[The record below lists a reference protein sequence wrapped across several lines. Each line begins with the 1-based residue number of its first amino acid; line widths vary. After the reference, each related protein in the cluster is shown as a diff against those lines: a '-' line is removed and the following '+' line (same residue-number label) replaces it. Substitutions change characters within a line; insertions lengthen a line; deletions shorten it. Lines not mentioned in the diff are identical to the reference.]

1 MFDILNE
8 IEVYKYVGIGN
19 YADLVSQITVGCV
32 FLALILLVLSSV
44 FENIDGL
51 LLRLSFYFVMVAL
64 VGLLCFAPLHFIKD
78 NTQNVYDHTEYQVV
92 IHDDTDFLEF
102 TSKYEILDQ
111 QGKIYTIRE
120 K

>member
-8 IEVYKYVGIGN
+8 IEVYKHVGIGN
-19 YADLVSQITVGCV
+19 YADFFCS
-32 FLALILLVLSSV
+32 LALSCIFLTLILMILSLV
-44 FENIDGL
+44 FENITLMKLSFISFAVALIGL
-51 LLRLSFYFVMVAL
+51 LGSFIL
-64 VGLLCFAPLHFIKD
+64 QIIKD
-78 NTQNVYDHTEYQVV
+78 STQNVYDHTEYQVV